1 VTSEP
6 TNDLFQ
12 QDSTTWQGLGY
23 EILLERTKLGTIKV
37 HSGHLVVCD
46 PIDSPFTDPIDL
58 DIPPG
63 EYPVHMFVAELRDQR
78 SVAFLNV
85 VLDNEDP
92 KQWVPAPL
100 LGEHDEEEVTGGF
113 HIHSGYAAILDV
125 DTADILID
133 LQEDDDE
140 EFIRQMS
147 RELGRSRRLGL
158 KTGAAVF
165 DVASPTSTPHNY
177 AVLEVAKGRY
187 PIWIGSTRSGKPTM
201 IVVDFKIIDVQF
213 TRFGLRF

>member
-1 VTSEP
+1 MTEVL
-6 TNDLFQ
+6 NGDLFRE
-12 QDSTTWQGLGY
+12 DSITWQGLGF
-23 EILLERTKLGTIKV
+23 EIVVERIKLGAIKI
-37 HSGHLVVCD
+37 HSGHLVICD

-58 DIPPG
+58 DIPEG
-63 EYPVHMFVAELRDQR
+63 EYPVYIFVAELRDQR
-78 SVAFLNV
+78 TVAFLSV
-85 VLDNEDP
+85 VLDEDEP

-100 LGEHDEEEVTGGF
+100 LGEHDEEEVSGGI

-147 RELGRSRRLGL
+147 RELGRSRRSGL
-158 KTGAAVF
+158 KTGAAIF
-165 DVASPTSTPHNY
+165 DIASPTTTQHNY

-187 PIWIGSTRSGKPTM
+187 PMWIGSTRSGKPTM
-201 IVVDFKIIDVQF
+201 IVIDFKILDVQF
-213 TRFGLRF
+213 TRFGLIF